1 MVCEF
6 YIDPPDG
13 SPYEGGRFRFK
24 VKFLDGYPYRCPEA
38 TFPHKVFMVNV
49 YQQFDGTVN
58 LPHLKYIWDSNW
70 TLNKLLK
77 HVVAVMLQPDLT
89 LLPPKIVYIAKAWY
103 WWKEEESRQA
113 EALAKVEADL
123 KLAKQLEEKKKAEES
138 KAKMLAFLQAA
149 KGNDGGDSP
158 AMEATGITN
167 DTPSVAPGKSDSDG
181 TQAEVKEDKQAKIV
195 DEHEAKREEFSN
207 LTEYGPLLDELNR
220 IEQMHVNT
228 VALWMWNKE
237 RFKNTA
243 QFFIAKYNTA
253 KRERGETKS
262 GSESDAENDTAIGED
277 TEDFPKGNN
286 EDQDEA
292 VAEEEMPLS
301 KYDDLP
307 ITKEVKVYFGIA
319 VDSKE
324 AKDDEAV
331 ANEFED
337 DPLVI
342 NTEFDMSHLEELDY
356 EEHMRYLVSDKKVV
370 DHLSRYPFHSMPKP
384 STKRTV
390 ERSKKQSTL
399 TTDLKFF
406 EECNP
411 WPINRDDD

>member
-1 MVCEF
+1 
-6 YIDPPDG
+6 
-13 SPYEGGRFRFK
+13 
-24 VKFLDGYPYRCPEA
+24 
-38 TFPHKVFMVNV
+38 MVNV

-70 TLNKLLK
+70 NLKKLVK
-77 HVVAVMLQPDLT
+77 HVISVMLQPDLT
-89 LLPPKIVYIAKAWY
+89 LIPPKIVYIAKAWF
-103 WWKEEESRQA
+103 WWKEEERRQA
-113 EALAKVEADL
+113 EALAKVEEDL
-123 KLAKQLEEKKKAEES
+123 KLAKQLEEKRKAEES

-149 KGNDGGDSP
+149 KGGNESSSDNP
-158 AMEATGITN
+158 VVEAVSTN
-167 DTPSVAPGKSDSDG
+167 ETPIVAPGKTDSNG
-181 TQAEVKEDKQAKIV
+181 TQTEVKEENQVKEV

-207 LTEYGPLLDELNR
+207 LTDYGPLLNELNR

-253 KRERGETKS
+253 HRERNETKS
-262 GSESDAENDTAIGED
+262 RDDSDADDDVAIGDDTDNRDDIDNDVNQAIADED
-277 TEDFPKGNN
+277 EI
-286 EDQDEA
+286 
-292 VAEEEMPLS
+292 PLS

-307 ITKEVKVYFGIA
+307 ITKEVKDYFGI
-319 VDSKE
+319 VVKKLED
-324 AKDDEAV
+324 KDDEDGAD
-331 ANEFED
+331 EFED

-384 STKRTV
+384 TTKRAV
-390 ERSKKQSTL
+390 ERSKKQTTL
-399 TTDLKFF
+399 TSDLKFF